1 MLRFGLQWPVLL
13 PLRCMF
19 QCLPASAGHAVQL
32 AVLSLSHLLWSFEL
46 PIMYVFTLRACFRC
60 CCCRSL
66 QSYLHKYDCLSRLK
80 PGGVLVLN
88 ATWKSAREM
97 EAALPGKV
105 RRQLAALAPQMYV
118 VDARAVADA
127 VGLGKRI
134 NMVMQ
139 TGEAQCATVRA
150 SRRQVKP

>member
-1 MLRFGLQWPVLL
+1 
-13 PLRCMF
+13 
-19 QCLPASAGHAVQL
+19 
-32 AVLSLSHLLWSFEL
+32 
-46 PIMYVFTLRACFRC
+46 
-60 CCCRSL
+60 
-66 QSYLHKYDCLSRLK
+66 
-80 PGGVLVLN
+80 VLVLN

-97 EAALPGKV
+97 EAALPAKV

-139 TGEAQCATVRA
+139 TGEPHLPQCGVFLT
-150 SRRQVKP
+150 RQCWLLLDVAMWRQGTPAAPLRLV